1 MCKGIKTKV
10 SMTARV
16 ARFTRAMSYYD
27 NNPCY
32 KTDDYIAPA
41 LLSTRYRIVVGNA
54 ITRFIYRK
62 RYGTSGV
69 YEYIV
74 ARTKLIDGMFQDL
87 PGNIRQVL
95 IFGAGFDTR
104 AVRFKNSLADTT
116 VFELDSPV
124 TQQAKI
130 KGFRKA
136 NIELPSNI
144 KFIPIDFSEESL
156 PEKLDAAGFRKNAA
170 NFCLLEG
177 LTPYLSPEAVASTFS
192 FLREYSGKGSLLV
205 FDCIYASVLRR
216 ENIYYGEEECYGYAV
231 NYGEPFRFGIEKDG
245 IGDFLSAYDFRLV
258 EKYDAARMENQYFND
273 VRGTETGRVNGM
285 HNIIIAEKA

>member
-1 MCKGIKTKV
+1 MEKSIKTKV

-27 NNPCY
+27 KNPYY
-32 KTDDYIAPA
+32 KTDDYIAPV
-41 LLSTRYRIVVGNA
+41 LIPSRYKIVVRNA

-74 ARTKLIDGMFQDL
+74 ARTKLIDSIFQDF

-104 AVRFKNSLADTT
+104 AVRFKDSLSNTT

-124 TQQAKI
+124 TQQVKI
-130 KGFRKA
+130 KGFEKA
-136 NIELPSNI
+136 HIALPSNL

-156 PEKLDAAGFRKNAA
+156 PQKLDAADFKKNVT
-170 NFCLLEG
+170 NFYLLEG
-177 LTPYLSPEAVASTFS
+177 LTSYLNPEAVGSIFN
-192 FLREYSGKGSLLV
+192 FLREYSGKGSLAV
-205 FDCIYASVLRR
+205 FDCIYASVLQR
-216 ENIYYGEEECYGYAV
+216 ENIYYGEEECYGYAID
-231 NYGEPFRFGIEKDG
+231 YGEPFQFGIEKGG
-245 IGDFLSAYDFRLV
+245 IEDFLSGYNFKLVDTYDSVRFE
-258 EKYDAARMENQYFND
+258 EKYFTDEKGNKI
-273 VRGTETGRVNGM
+273 GRVNGM
-285 HNIIIAEKA
+285 HNVVIAEKA